1 MKVIILLLLILVTKL
16 TFATTELKLYWVNSC
31 PHCHE
36 QIKDVNRL
44 QVLYPGLKVST
55 YQLHDNKNY
64 IEQLLKLS
72 KFYQIQFG
80 SVPVSFVGDQAWVG
94 FNQQTSIEIENKVNE
109 CLSNNL
115 DCQVKTGDQVSRKDF
130 NLKVPLLGNIDLQKN
145 SLVISTILIGLID
158 GFNPC
163 SLWVLSLLM
172 TMIVGTIS
180 RKRIFII
187 GISFLFTT
195 AIIYAIFM
203 AGIVSSLQYLNHLT
217 WIKIAVALL
226 TLTFALVNIKDYF
239 WYKKGLSFTI
249 PKKFRPD
256 IYRRLR
262 QIAHSKESTLLLI
275 GFTVLIAGGIAIVEF
290 PCTAGFP
297 IIWGQ
302 LILQSNVEGT
312 PYFSLLT
319 LYILAYLIDELL
331 IFLIIV
337 TTLNVSQ
344 LQEKHGRFLKL
355 VSGMIMLGMSIAL
368 VFAPN
373 IMDNVLT
380 SFSLFL
386 IATAVSLLIHKMYKR
401 HL

>member
-1 MKVIILLLLILVTKL
+1 MKIFIFFFLILTSSLVS
-16 TFATTELKLYWVNSC
+16 ATTEIHLYWVSSC

-44 QVLYPGLKVST
+44 QRLYPDLKVST
-55 YQLHDNKNY
+55 YQLDNKKY
-64 IEQLLKLS
+64 VEKLLKIS
-72 KFYQIQFG
+72 EFYQIQFG
-80 SVPVSFVGDQAWVG
+80 SVPVSFVGDQAWIG
-94 FNQQTSIEIENKVNE
+94 FDQRISIEIEKRINE
-109 CLSNNL
+109 CFSRNL
-115 DCQVKTGDQVSRKDF
+115 DCQVKTGVQGSRKDF
-130 NLKVPLLGNIDLQKN
+130 IIKVPLVGDIDLQKN
-145 SLVISTILIGLID
+145 SLVISTIMIGLID

-180 RKRIFII
+180 RKRILII
-187 GISFLFTT
+187 GISFLLTT

-203 AGIVSSLQYLNHLT
+203 AGIVSSLQYLNKLT

-239 WYKKGLSFTI
+239 WYKRGLSFTI
-249 PKKFRPD
+249 PKQFQPD

-262 QIAHSKESTLLLI
+262 QIAHSKESTLILI

-302 LILQSNVEGT
+302 LILQSSVVGT
-312 PYFSLLT
+312 QYFSLLM
-319 LYILAYLIDELL
+319 LYIIAYLMDELL

-337 TTLNVSQ
+337 ATLNVTQ
-344 LQEKHGRFLKL
+344 MQEKHGRFLKL

-368 VFAPN
+368 VFAPS
-373 IMDNVLT
+373 IMEKVWT
-380 SFSLFL
+380 SFTFL
-386 IATAVSLLIHKMYKR
+386 LLAAAVSLLIHKIYKR